1 MAARATATRQ
11 YRHLTSIGAGLVGGA
26 VFLVVELVFLPI
38 TNHLPA
44 DWILRLISS
53 LMAGPIALT
62 HPAGQIGGLLITAL
76 AVHAALST
84 SYALV
89 LCRMEDELSVAG
101 SIAASALMG
110 FAIYLV
116 NFYLMTFVFP
126 WFASARGGA
135 TIAAHVLFGVTTA
148 LAHKGLRGLRG
159 VSARP
164 RPTQEP
170 TPPAAQPAR
179 SSARS

>member
-1 MAARATATRQ
+1 MAAAREF
-11 YRHLTSIGAGLVGGA
+11 RHLTFVGAGLVGGA

-44 DWILRLISS
+44 DWILRLITS
-53 LMAGPIALT
+53 LMAGPVALT

-84 SYALV
+84 AYAV
-89 LCRMEDELSVAG
+89 GLCRMEDELSIAG

-116 NFYLMTFVFP
+116 NFYLMTFAFP

-148 LAHKGLRGLRG
+148 LTHKGLKGLRG

-164 RPTQEP
+164 RPAQEVP